1 MHYTFT
7 TTFTKEKR
15 WYVARCVEL
24 GVVSQ
29 GKTIEEATKNIREA
43 VELYLEDAP
52 SQKTY
57 LSKQAPLIATLDVEY
72 G

>member
-29 GKTIEEATKNIREA
+29 GKTIDEAKKNIREA
-43 VELYLEDAP
+43 VELYLEDQP
-52 SQKTY
+52 KHKIY
-57 LSKQAPLIATLDVEY
+57 LAKQAPLIATLDVEY

>member
-7 TTFTKEKR
+7 TTLTKEKR

-29 GKTIEEATKNIREA
+29 GKTIEEAKKNIQEA
-43 VELYLEDAP
+43 VELFLEDQP
-52 SQKTY
+52 NNTLY
-57 LSKQAPLIATLDVEY
+57 LSKQAPLITTLDVEY

>member
-29 GKTIEEATKNIREA
+29 GKTIEEAKKNIQEA
-43 VELYLEDAP
+43 VELYLEAQP
-52 SQKTY
+52 THTIY
-57 LSKQAPLIATLDVEY
+57 LSKQAPLITTLDVEY